1 MNKSPL
7 PKKFQ
12 GATVVRGLG
21 MKGDKFD
28 ALIEREALDQFDA
41 MKDTYLVVENGAL
54 EDDFGVVV
62 RCFADKDTALR
73 YARAMANGNV
83 DHRVMYVPAK
93 AHTLVVGT
101 RNEL

>member
-1 MNKSPL
+1 MKKL

-12 GATVVRGLG
+12 GANVVRGLG
-21 MKGDKFD
+21 LNQDKFD
-28 ALIEREALDQFDA
+28 ALVERKALDQFNA
-41 MKDTYLVVENGAL
+41 MKDTYLVIENGAL

-62 RCFADKDTALR
+62 RCFADEAEAIR

-83 DHRVMYVPAK
+83 DHRVLRVPAN